1 MRSMRTRRPTWTPG
15 QRAMREIAFDDGH
28 RPRQADEAS
37 EVSGVTVSSRATFAS
52 RATSAYTAVPT
63 AHGAARMQQRAVALR
78 DLQAAKKY
86 GTITRARDDPQ
97 DGTARWKIEFGGVVY
112 ITDWQQKSVITTY
125 QIQPRVDS
133 LYIGP
138 APPPPTYP
146 PPIYMPP
153 APILTPIVEG
163 SIPLFQPPPPPMIL
177 RSTAWPV
184 APPMEVKI
192 CVVCGKVGRRGFRGR
207 QWGSLVIQRC
217 NVCWKSG
224 RLVSDVDGGPL
235 PPLPDEG

>member
-1 MRSMRTRRPTWTPG
+1 
-15 QRAMREIAFDDGH
+15 
-28 RPRQADEAS
+28 
-37 EVSGVTVSSRATFAS
+37 
-52 RATSAYTAVPT
+52 
-63 AHGAARMQQRAVALR
+63 MQQRAVALR

-86 GTITRARDDPQ
+86 GTITRAH
-97 DGTARWKIEFGGVVY
+97 DGVRGDKRWKIEFGGVVY
-112 ITDWQQKSVITTY
+112 ITDEQQKFVITTY
-125 QIQPRVDS
+125 QLRPRADS

-163 SIPLFQPPPPPMIL
+163 SIPLFQPPPPPMIP